1 MVLDDTATSEMRRVS
16 PILAVAE
23 VMLIDSDLLKVESSH
38 EMTQKVRNEP
48 ARRPMPAVQAHRP
61 RQPFPNQQAQNVG
74 YPPFHNQHQ
83 QHPQQQQQ
91 QTRPWNGRPMVH
103 AQQVGQNGNGMPMTN
118 PYGAPPMNQY
128 NNINNGP
135 NMHRPRPPH
144 PHQNH
149 MNNMNGGAQGQQ
161 YPIRPGGSLQ
171 SGFNNATSG
180 QTGFLPRPAA
190 GGGAGNPYVPPAPFA
205 LAPSKGRPPSGPR
218 GSNGPQ
224 AGPGGPGG
232 MLPRR
237 PYESNLNSKPNGN
250 SNGGG
255 GSGQSGLPY

>member
-1 MVLDDTATSEMRRVS
+1 M
-16 PILAVAE
+16 
-23 VMLIDSDLLKVESSH
+23 DSDLLKVESSH

-61 RQPFPNQQAQNVG
+61 RQPFPNQQAQNPG

-83 QHPQQQQQ
+83 QQQQQQ
-91 QTRPWNGRPMVH
+91 QTRPWNGRPMLQGQH
-103 AQQVGQNGNGMPMTN
+103 HGQNGNGMPMTN

-128 NNINNGP
+128 NNNNNGP

-144 PHQNH
+144 SHQNH
-149 MNNMNGGAQGQQ
+149 MNNMNGGGQGQQ

-180 QTGFLPRPAA
+180 QTGFLPRPPA
-190 GGGAGNPYVPPAPFA
+190 GGGGGNPYVPPAPFA
-205 LAPSKGRPPSGPR
+205 LAPSKGRPASGPR

-250 SNGGG
+250 GNGNGGG